1 MFYDNFVRLCNE
13 KGQKPTPTAKEIG
26 FSSAALVKW
35 KNGTTPRGSALQ
47 KIADYFGVTV
57 NDLLT
62 DTPAQADPSTRIPDR
77 REYGRVKIVSQVAA
91 GLPIEAIDVFDQNDP
106 DDWEE
111 LEKSLL
117 SSGEYFGLRV
127 RGDSM
132 ETEFHDGDIVIVRKQ
147 DTADEGD
154 IVVVTENGHTG
165 TVKKIHY
172 RADGITLIALN
183 PDYPPIKYT
192 ADECRTIPVLIAGK
206 VVRLH
211 REIK

>member
-1 MFYDNFVRLCNE
+1 MFFDNFRALCDRE
-13 KGQKPTPTAKEIG
+13 GKSPTSVTKDLGFSNAAASHWKNGKSPTAK
-26 FSSAALVKW
+26 
-35 KNGTTPRGSALQ
+35 TLQ

-62 DTPAQADPSTRIPDR
+62 DTPAPSDPSTRMPDR

-111 LEKSLL
+111 LEKSLMT
-117 SSGEYFGLRV
+117 SGEYFGLRV

-154 IVVVTENGHTG
+154 IVVVTENGHAG

-192 ADECRTIPVLIAGK
+192 AEECRTIPVLIAGK